1 MGLSKCYSSGKLQ
14 TMFLG
19 QLREYQQ
26 EAASLIVNRERC
38 LLALDLGT
46 GKTVVSIAAIE
57 ELRERGDVK
66 CAVLIMSSSLTVQWE
81 ERIQQFT
88 NTTSVIRID
97 GSLAKKKREE
107 VWNSILQEPP
117 AYLIMGIRQAVSD
130 ISQLKRFKPDLV
142 LVDEVTS
149 IKNFSTQQTKAIKQ
163 LKSRYRVGLS
173 AEPIENGK
181 AEELFSIMQWID
193 PEVLGDWR
201 DFEDRYITRNSS
213 NFIIGYKN
221 MKEMNSRLM
230 EACIVKRKEDPDVSE
245 FMPTVQ
251 EFNVFVEMDD
261 ATRKLYDP
269 IARELLRELYS
280 AGPSASRDLASY
292 YSGEKSTGD
301 ESMGNITSRLLCLQ
315 LLLDDPT
322 LLEASAQA
330 YADPNSKVGSKY
342 AHSLL
347 EDGRLPPEG
356 FHGAKLEAAVQLTQ
370 EYLEEDPRHKV
381 IIFARFKGV
390 LPLLAAQLDNYGSVL
405 FTGDLNGK
413 QRGEAIAS
421 FTNDPDIRLFL
432 SSDAGGYGVDL
443 FAASHLINYDLP
455 MSSGVFKQRNG
466 RHVRA
471 SSTFRTVYID
481 NLIVSESVEE
491 YQLTRLSFKAK
502 VSKAALTG
510 NRATV
515 DDDAKSLTKFLE
527 GYFDCQ

>member
-1 MGLSKCYSSGKLQ
+1 MTFNGE
-14 TMFLG
+14 
-19 QLREYQQ
+19 LRKYQQ

-107 VWNSILQEPP
+107 TWNSILQEPP

-163 LKSRYRVGLS
+163 LKSRYRIGLT

-193 PEVLGDWR
+193 PTVLGDWR
-201 DFEDRYITRNSS
+201 EFEDRYITRNSY
-213 NFIIGYKN
+213 NIITGYKN
-221 MKEMNSRLM
+221 VRELNAQLM
-230 EACIVKRKEDPDVSE
+230 DACIVKRKDDPDVAE
-245 FMPTVQ
+245 FMPTV
-251 EFNVFVEMDD
+251 EEYNCYIEMDEQSEMVYRRIARD
-261 ATRKLYDP
+261 ILHVLYD
-269 IARELLRELYS
+269 
-280 AGPSASRDLASY
+280 AGPRGSHDLDAFY
-292 YSGEKSTGD
+292 AGHGSG
-301 ESMGNITSRLLCLQ
+301 GNDHELGAIGSRLLG
-315 LLLDDPT
+315 
-322 LLEASAQA
+322 ASLFLSSPALFRASGYA
-330 YADPNSKVGSKY
+330 YNDTGTDGGSKY
-342 AHSLL
+342 AASLL
-347 EDGRLPPEG
+347 GALRDLPED
-356 FHGAKLEAAVQLTQ
+356 FYGAKVEAAIELATD
-370 EYLEEDPRHKV
+370 YLEQDPKHKV
-381 IIFARFKGV
+381 IIFSRFKGI
-390 LPLLAAQLDNYGSVL
+390 LPILQKQLANYNSVL
-405 FTGDLNGK
+405 FTGDMNGK
-413 QRGEAIAS
+413 QRGESIRQ

-455 MSSGVFKQRNG
+455 LSSGVFKQRKA

-471 SSTFRTVYID
+471 SSTFRHVFID
-481 NLIVSESVEE
+481 NLIVSGSVEE
-491 YQLTRLSFKAK
+491 YQLTRLEFKDR
-502 VSKAALTG
+502 VGKAVLTG
-510 NRATV
+510 VSDRDGRVTNE
-515 DDDAKSLTKFLE
+515 AKSLTKFLE
-527 GYFDCQ
+527 DYLG